1 LVHQWRSVYQ
11 KIGGFR
17 HRWEPNM
24 VVFWDN
30 RWVLHAAVHDYY
42 PQRRMMERV
51 TIKGDR
57 PFGTGDPAPV
67 SQIRRRKVP
76 SLRQFK
82 NRPKRQHEMD

>member
-1 LVHQWRSVYQ
+1 
-11 KIGGFR
+11 
-17 HRWEPNM
+17 
-24 VVFWDN
+24 
-30 RWVLHAAVHDYY
+30 
-42 PQRRMMERV
+42 MMERV